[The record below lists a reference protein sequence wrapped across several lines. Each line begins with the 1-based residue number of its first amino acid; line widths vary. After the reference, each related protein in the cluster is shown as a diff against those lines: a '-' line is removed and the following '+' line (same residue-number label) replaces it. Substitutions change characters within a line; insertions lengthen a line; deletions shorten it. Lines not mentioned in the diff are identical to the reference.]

1 MLCRLIASW
10 CFPLTRVPSQPRRDQ
25 LSPRTTPRPRNLPI
39 LPIHA
44 YLVLRKRSKVVLTP
58 LALDERQRTRQGIVW
73 LLKASERGRKSGVPR
88 EQRVAREVLAILE
101 GNSDVFKWLE
111 ERHKVGMANR

>member
-1 MLCRLIASW
+1 MRI
-10 CFPLTRVPSQPRRDQ
+10 
-25 LSPRTTPRPRNLPI
+25 LS
-39 LPIHA
+39 
-44 YLVLRKRSKVVLTP
+44 LRKRSKVVLTP

-73 LLKASERGRKSGVPR
+73 LLKAAERGRKSGVPR

-111 ERHKVGMANR
+111 ERHKVGMANRSNLNARS